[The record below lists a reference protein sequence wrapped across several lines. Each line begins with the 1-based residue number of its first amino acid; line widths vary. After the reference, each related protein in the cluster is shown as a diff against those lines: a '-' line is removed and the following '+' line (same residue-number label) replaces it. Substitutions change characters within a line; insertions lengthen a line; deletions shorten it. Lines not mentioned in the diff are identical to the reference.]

1 MAKLI
6 DDTMMLDL
14 MADEIVAGRA
24 QHPTGAMRNL
34 GVTNESV
41 ERRLQKK
48 WSADRDGLLNSA
60 TRRLPLL
67 AESYRRGCE
76 DGWDEAFR
84 LVGKTYGRQVP
95 ANVLHRPNDEE
106 RAGES
111 DEAAAQDKEAW
122 VPLPEAAR
130 RLGLPPDTI
139 RRRLDRGRIAGIR
152 LRGNGRIIG
161 RIMIKMKGNDLVPID
176 PPSREEETAAPAPVP
191 ELGVT
196 APVGFDGY
204 IERGSDEAFRQ
215 MARPP
220 WWSRL
225 FMWGR

>member
-6 DDTMMLDL
+6 DDTLMLDL

-34 GVTNESV
+34 SVTNESV
-41 ERRLQKK
+41 ERRLLKK
-48 WSADRDGLLNSA
+48 WSKDRDDLMNSA

-84 LVGKTYGRQVP
+84 LVGKTYGSKVP

-106 RAGES
+106 LARES
-111 DEAAAQDKEAW
+111 ECAPAPTQDEEVW

-130 RLGLPPDTI
+130 RLGLPSDTI

-152 LRGNGRIIG
+152 LRGNGRMIG

-176 PPSREEETAAPAPVP
+176 PPSRDGEPGASSPHPETLEPGTLYEIPVEP
-191 ELGVT
+191 
-196 APVGFDGY
+196 
-204 IERGSDEAFRQ
+204 R
-215 MARPP
+215 RPS
-220 WWSRL
+220 WLSRL
-225 FMWGR
+225 FTWAA